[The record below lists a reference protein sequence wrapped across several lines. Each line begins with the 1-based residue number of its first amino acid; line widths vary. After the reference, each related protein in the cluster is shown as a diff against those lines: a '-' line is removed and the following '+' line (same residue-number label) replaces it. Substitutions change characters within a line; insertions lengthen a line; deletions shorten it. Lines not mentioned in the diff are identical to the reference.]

1 MIDKAAGP
9 GAGQGRSGA
18 RAIFANPAIRTALF
32 LVGAGLF
39 ALAIYAAWVGSSD
52 GMRAFARAAERP
64 RELAAL
70 IGLPLV
76 CLALASMSFWM
87 LTLRFGRVGCVEM
100 FALLGGAWLLNY
112 LPLKPGVAGRVAYHK
127 HVNAIDFRWSLVV
140 VIQSICVGLAC
151 FGTQVTL
158 ASIAAERAWSEWG
171 RASLIASPLVV
182 AVIGLAIPRKGSLE
196 HAWRYSAAF
205 GFRYADSLVWSVRY
219 WLLFSVAGRP
229 VGVGTASAI
238 AGISQSASLI
248 PIAGNGLGVREW
260 MVGLAARSLPE
271 WYGKPGEMPI
281 AFGVSAE
288 LLNRAC
294 EVVVAVPV
302 GLLSL
307 WWLTKRLGR
316 FRAAQSVA
324 GAGSVPS

>member
-1 MIDKAAGP
+1 MSGKAS
-9 GAGQGRSGA
+9 GRA
-18 RAIFANPAIRTALF
+18 RALFANPAVRLVLF

-39 ALAIYAAWVGSSD
+39 VLAIYAAWIGSSD
-52 GMRAFARAAERP
+52 GMRAFSRAMENP
-64 RELAAL
+64 GTLGAL
-70 IGLPLV
+70 VLLPLV
-76 CLALASMSFWM
+76 CLTLASMSFWV
-87 LTLRFGRVGCVEM
+87 LTLRFGKVGCGEM
-100 FALLGGAWLLNY
+100 LALLGGAWLLNY

-127 HVNAIDFRWSLVV
+127 HVNGIDFRWSLVV
-140 VIQSICVGLAC
+140 VIQSIVVGLAC
-151 FGTQVTL
+151 FVTQVAL

-171 RASLIASPLVV
+171 RASFIASPLVL
-182 AVIGLAIPRKGSLE
+182 AILGLALPRKGLTE

-205 GFRYADSLVWSVRY
+205 AFRYADSLVWSLRY

-229 VGVGTASAI
+229 QGVSTTSAI

-248 PIAGNGLGVREW
+248 PFAGNGLGVREW

-271 WYGKPGEMPI
+271 WYGKDTSMPV

-307 WWLTKRLGR
+307 WWLAKRYGR
-316 FRAAQSVA
+316 VRAAQSVA
-324 GAGSVPS
+324 AVEAVRS